1 MQIRDIYFG
10 TSEDLFR
17 LRQTLDERLP
27 MFAYMNPDYDWQL
40 RTMLLAGKQPE
51 AFRDR
56 RHISLM
62 QAPDFV
68 TKVISSD
75 RRQYTRHRVSPELE
89 FVMLDGDAKIAPVSV
104 LDISYGGLAFECE
117 RESTVSVG
125 ARLGVAE
132 KPDVETDPEDYKFL
146 VGTVMNV
153 REKERKLIVG
163 IAFLEEYI
171 PQFSPEVER
180 IIFFDR
186 KEAKDDR
193 GYRTAAA

>member
-17 LRQTLDERLP
+17 LRQMLDQRLP
-27 MFAYMNPDYDWQL
+27 MFAYMNPDYDWQV

-56 RHISLM
+56 RHIALM

-68 TKVISSD
+68 TKAISSD
-75 RRQYTRHRVSPELE
+75 RRQYTRYPVSPELE
-89 FVMLDGDAKIAPVSV
+89 FVMLDGEAKMVPVTV

-117 RESTVSVG
+117 RESKVSVG

-132 KPDVETDPEDYKFL
+132 KPEAEMDPEDYKFL

-153 REKERKLIVG
+153 REKERRLIVG
-163 IAFLEEYI
+163 IAFLEDYI
-171 PQFSPEVER
+171 PQFSSEVER
-180 IIFFDR
+180 IIFFDG
-186 KEAKDDR
+186 KEAKDDQ
-193 GYRTAAA
+193 GYRTVAA